1 MRRPMF
7 LALAVLVPAL
17 VLASGERAGAG
28 VITFESVPGVTGMAF
43 LDGMPVPLDARLG
56 AQLQL
61 SDGVSFSSIAG
72 SSIVGYVALVNLGS
86 GHATSGVN
94 GIGGVDAANTLR
106 YNSPVMITFTL
117 PGDPSTPAITNF
129 VSIRG
134 DQFAV
139 VGGSATM
146 EAFDVNGLSLGSVTA
161 ADVAG
166 GLTLSLTMP
175 NIHSILL
182 TQAPGSLIAFD
193 DLTFNPLSSHVG
205 QAPTANAGPD
215 QSIHAG
221 QLVTLD
227 GTGSFDDN
235 TATENLIFAWTL
247 TSKPDGSSATFT
259 LDVPGSYTA
268 TLTVNDPFGG
278 VATDSVVVSVV
289 TGAQFAENEAVKAL
303 NLIGALR
310 PEQVTSRGNRNALQE
325 YLTQAIAFLQAG
337 EFDQSRKKLTKALER
352 TDGCALEGTPD
363 GNGPGRDWVTDCA
376 AQAKLYDLLTA
387 ALDALAEK

>member
-227 GTGSFDDN
+227 V
-235 TATENLIFAWTL
+235 LRRQHRHR
-247 TSKPDGSSATFT
+247 KPD
-259 LDVPGSYTA
+259 
-268 TLTVNDPFGG
+268 
-278 VATDSVVVSVV
+278 
-289 TGAQFAENEAVKAL
+289 
-303 NLIGALR
+303 LR
-310 PEQVTSRGNRNALQE
+310 VDADQ
-325 YLTQAIAFLQAG
+325 QAG
-337 EFDQSRKKLTKALER
+337 RKL
-352 TDGCALEGTPD
+352 
-363 GNGPGRDWVTDCA
+363 RDIIGGQHLA
-376 AQAKLYDLLTA
+376 AVVRG
-387 ALDALAEK
+387 

>member
-7 LALAVLVPAL
+7 LALAVLVPAW
-17 VLASGERAGAG
+17 VRASGERAGAG
-28 VITFESVPGVTGMAF
+28 VLTFEGVPGVTGMAF

-56 AQLQL
+56 TQLQL

-106 YNSPVMITFTL
+106 YNSSILITFTL

-166 GLTLSLTMP
+166 GPTLSPPLP
-175 NIHSILL
+175 NIHSLLL
-182 TQAPGSLIAFD
+182 TPAPAPPLPFFD
-193 DLTFNPLSSHVG
+193 PTLNPLSSPLG
-205 QAPTANAGPD
+205 
-215 QSIHAG
+215 
-221 QLVTLD
+221 
-227 GTGSFDDN
+227 
-235 TATENLIFAWTL
+235 
-247 TSKPDGSSATFT
+247 
-259 LDVPGSYTA
+259 
-268 TLTVNDPFGG
+268 
-278 VATDSVVVSVV
+278 
-289 TGAQFAENEAVKAL
+289 
-303 NLIGALR
+303 
-310 PEQVTSRGNRNALQE
+310 
-325 YLTQAIAFLQAG
+325 
-337 EFDQSRKKLTKALER
+337 
-352 TDGCALEGTPD
+352 
-363 GNGPGRDWVTDCA
+363 
-376 AQAKLYDLLTA
+376 
-387 ALDALAEK
+387 

>member
-43 LDGMPVPLDARLG
+43 LDGTPVPVDGRLG
-56 AQLQL
+56 TQLQL

-166 GLTLSLTMP
+166 GRPPRLPNATNPSLLFPPTP
-175 NIHSILL
+175 HI
-182 TQAPGSLIAFD
+182 APPFYR
-193 DLTFNPLSSHVG
+193 
-205 QAPTANAGPD
+205 PTP
-215 QSIHAG
+215 
-221 QLVTLD
+221 
-227 GTGSFDDN
+227 
-235 TATENLIFAWTL
+235 
-247 TSKPDGSSATFT
+247 
-259 LDVPGSYTA
+259 
-268 TLTVNDPFGG
+268 
-278 VATDSVVVSVV
+278 
-289 TGAQFAENEAVKAL
+289 
-303 NLIGALR
+303 
-310 PEQVTSRGNRNALQE
+310 
-325 YLTQAIAFLQAG
+325 
-337 EFDQSRKKLTKALER
+337 
-352 TDGCALEGTPD
+352 
-363 GNGPGRDWVTDCA
+363 
-376 AQAKLYDLLTA
+376 
-387 ALDALAEK
+387 

>member
-56 AQLQL
+56 TQLQL

-166 GLTLSLTMP
+166 GHPPRPPLP

-182 TQAPGSLIAFD
+182 PPTPPAPLPFLPPSLH
-193 DLTFNPLSSHVG
+193 PPPPH
-205 QAPTANAGPD
+205 
-215 QSIHAG
+215 
-221 QLVTLD
+221 
-227 GTGSFDDN
+227 
-235 TATENLIFAWTL
+235 
-247 TSKPDGSSATFT
+247 
-259 LDVPGSYTA
+259 
-268 TLTVNDPFGG
+268 
-278 VATDSVVVSVV
+278 
-289 TGAQFAENEAVKAL
+289 
-303 NLIGALR
+303 
-310 PEQVTSRGNRNALQE
+310 
-325 YLTQAIAFLQAG
+325 
-337 EFDQSRKKLTKALER
+337 
-352 TDGCALEGTPD
+352 
-363 GNGPGRDWVTDCA
+363 
-376 AQAKLYDLLTA
+376 
-387 ALDALAEK
+387 

>member
-43 LDGMPVPLDARLG
+43 LDGTPVPVDGRLG
-56 AQLQL
+56 TQLQL

-72 SSIVGYVALVNLGS
+72 SSIVAYVALVNLGS

-94 GIGGVDAANTLR
+94 GIGGVDAADTLR

-166 GLTLSLTMP
+166 GVPPTPPTPRMHFLFSTPPPRSLT
-175 NIHSILL
+175 
-182 TQAPGSLIAFD
+182 
-193 DLTFNPLSSHVG
+193 PL
-205 QAPTANAGPD
+205 PLP
-215 QSIHAG
+215 
-221 QLVTLD
+221 
-227 GTGSFDDN
+227 
-235 TATENLIFAWTL
+235 
-247 TSKPDGSSATFT
+247 
-259 LDVPGSYTA
+259 
-268 TLTVNDPFGG
+268 
-278 VATDSVVVSVV
+278 
-289 TGAQFAENEAVKAL
+289 
-303 NLIGALR
+303 
-310 PEQVTSRGNRNALQE
+310 
-325 YLTQAIAFLQAG
+325 
-337 EFDQSRKKLTKALER
+337 
-352 TDGCALEGTPD
+352 
-363 GNGPGRDWVTDCA
+363 
-376 AQAKLYDLLTA
+376 
-387 ALDALAEK
+387 